1 MKINILIVD
10 DSISN
15 IVYVEA
21 LLESIYANYNV
32 VKAHSGKE
40 ALQTVAKE
48 KIDLIILDI
57 EMPEMDGFQVAKA
70 LKSDESTRDIPV
82 VFLTAH
88 TKLRTKGLEIGA
100 VDYLTKP
107 IDPEQ
112 FTSRILLYTR
122 LVKSIKEN
130 REKDQKIQEQSKMAQ
145 MGEMISMIAHQWRQP
160 LGAIASTSIDLN
172 TKIELETFDLEEAK
186 GREECQTYFSDRL
199 KDIDGFVKNLTTTID
214 DFRNFYSPNK
224 EADIALVYE
233 IINKAL
239 NIIRDSLA
247 SDNIEIV
254 EKYICY
260 EKAKIYSNEI
270 MQVILNI
277 IKNAQDNFKEK
288 MIKNPRISITC
299 EDGEDGE
306 DEVVVQI
313 CDNGGGI
320 PENILPN
327 IFDPYFSTKDEK
339 NGTGLGLY
347 MSKIIIEDHHKGSL
361 LVKNCDDGVCF
372 TIVLDKVM
380 L

>member
-15 IVYVEA
+15 LVYVEA
-21 LLESIYANYNV
+21 LLESIYPNYNV
-32 VKAHSGKE
+32 VKAHNGKE

-57 EMPEMDGFQVAKA
+57 EMPEMNGFQVAKA

-160 LGAIASTSIDLN
+160 LGAISSTSIDLN
-172 TKIELETFDLEEAK
+172 TKIELETFDLEGAK
-186 GREECQTYFSDRL
+186 GREECQTYFSNGL
-199 KDIDGFVKNLTTTID
+199 KNIDEFVKNLTTTID

-247 SDNIEIV
+247 SDNIETV

-277 IKNAQDNFKEK
+277 MKNSQDNFKEK

-299 EDGEDGE
+299 KDAEDKVAVE
-306 DEVVVQI
+306 I

-347 MSKIIIEDHHKGSL
+347 MSKIIIEEHHNGSL